1 MRAGYKVA
9 AAGLA
14 VVLGCGL
21 VAFTPQTGTSS
32 NALLGLSSGATAS
45 ASSVDAVYRDGEYR
59 ASAQG
64 KLGRV
69 PVTVTVEDGMVTDV
83 VVGQNSEVGAML
95 DKAVATVVPQILEK
109 QSAEDIDVATGATLT
124 SNAIVEAVSCALARA
139 AA

>member
-1 MRAGYKVA
+1 
-9 AAGLA
+9 
-14 VVLGCGL
+14 
-21 VAFTPQTGTSS
+21 
-32 NALLGLSSGATAS
+32 
-45 ASSVDAVYRDGEYR
+45 
-59 ASAQG
+59 
-64 KLGRV
+64 
-69 PVTVTVEDGMVTDV
+69 MVTDV